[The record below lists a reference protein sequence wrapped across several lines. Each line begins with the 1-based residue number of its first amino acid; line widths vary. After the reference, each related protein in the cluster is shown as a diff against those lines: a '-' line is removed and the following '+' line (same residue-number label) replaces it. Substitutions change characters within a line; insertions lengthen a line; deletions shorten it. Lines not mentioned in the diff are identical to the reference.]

1 MKFLCLYK
9 PSRKEGTPPTQSNM
23 EEMGKLIEDGFKT
36 GWLVATE
43 GCLPSALGARVR
55 LANGNYT
62 VTDGPFTESKELVA
76 GFAII
81 QAKSKEEAIEHTRRF
96 LKIAGDGETEI
107 RQMLVRRVDQQKCGN
122 RGCFDG
128 DRAPP
133 IGGRGRSDSSR
144 GYLLVG
150 KPLGFLTDLNREV
163 P

>member
-62 VTDGPFTESKELVA
+62 VTDGPLTESKELVA

-81 QAKSKEEAIEHTRRF
+81 QAKSKKEAIEHTRRF

-107 RQMLVRRVDQQKCGN
+107 RQVFDAADATSEHAPCAPEVVRQS
-122 RGCFDG
+122 
-128 DRAPP
+128 A
-133 IGGRGRSDSSR
+133 
-144 GYLLVG
+144 
-150 KPLGFLTDLNREV
+150 
-163 P
+163 